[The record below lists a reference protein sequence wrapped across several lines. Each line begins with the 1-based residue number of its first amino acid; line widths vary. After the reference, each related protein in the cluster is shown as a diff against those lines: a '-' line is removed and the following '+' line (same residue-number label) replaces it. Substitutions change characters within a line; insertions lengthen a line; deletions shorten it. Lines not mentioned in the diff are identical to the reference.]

1 MREAIAAIFI
11 IFGLIVFMIS
21 IFGIF
26 RFKYVLNRMHAA
38 ALGDTLGLGLIVVGL
53 MIYSLNFFVVAKLLL
68 IILFFWLSAP
78 IATHSIAKVEVLTNK
93 NYEER
98 VREK

>member
-11 IFGLIVFMIS
+11 IFGLIVFLIS

>member
-1 MREAIAAIFI
+1 MREVISAIFI
-11 IFGLIVFMIS
+11 IFGLIVFLIS
-21 IFGIF
+21 IFGFF

>member
-1 MREAIAAIFI
+1 MREVIAAIFI
-11 IFGLIVFMIS
+11 IIGLIVFLLS

-38 ALGDTLGLGLIVVGL
+38 ALGDTLGLGSIVVGL
-53 MIYSLNFFVVAKLLL
+53 MILSVNFFAAAKFLL
-68 IILFFWLSAP
+68 IILFFWLSGP

>member
-1 MREAIAAIFI
+1 MREIIAAVFI
-11 IFGLIVFMIS
+11 IGGLLVFILS
-21 IFGIF
+21 LIGVF

-53 MIYSLNFFVVAKLLL
+53 IILSVNFFTSAKLLL
-68 IILFFWLSAP
+68 IIFFFWLSSP
-78 IATHSIAKVEVLTNK
+78 IATHSIAKVEMLTNK

-98 VREK
+98 VHEK

>member
-1 MREAIAAIFI
+1 MREVIAAIFI
-11 IFGLIVFMIS
+11 IIGLIVFLLS

-26 RFKYVLNRMHAA
+26 RFKYVLNRIHAA
-38 ALGDTLGLGLIVVGL
+38 ALGDTLGLGAIVVGL
-53 MIYSLNFFVVAKLLL
+53 MIMSVNFFAAAKFFL
-68 IILFFWLSAP
+68 IILFFWLSGP
-78 IATHSIAKVEVLTNK
+78 IATHSIAKVEILTNK